1 MRKILNHISGDRPI
15 WAIATLLAI
24 FSFLPV
30 YSSSSN
36 LAYLYGNGNTLG
48 YIFKHLV
55 HLFLGFSIM
64 YGAHKIPY
72 NYYKGI
78 SLLMIPVIIVLLAY
92 TIFQPVF
99 SDSMTNT
106 NRWIKIPVLGFT
118 FQPSTLASS
127 ILLIYIARYLA
138 KVKDDVI
145 SFSKTILPLWI
156 PVFVVVALILP
167 ANFSTAAILFLLVL
181 VICFLGGYPKRYLS
195 LIVFL
200 GIFTLSIFIL
210 AVKAYP
216 ELMPNRVDT
225 WTSRVD
231 NFINSE
237 NTESNYQIEKAKIAI
252 ATGGIKGLGPGKS
265 IQKNFLPQSSS
276 DFIYAIII
284 EEFGLIGGLFLVSL
298 YLWFLFRIVIIS
310 NKSESVFGSLLA
322 VSMGL
327 PIVFQAFIN
336 MSVAV
341 ELMPV
346 TGQTLP
352 LISSGGTS
360 IWMTCLSIGIILS
373 VSRKY
378 ESKNEEIDNT
388 NPLEILK
395 ETI

>member
-1 MRKILNHISGDRPI
+1 
-15 WAIATLLAI
+15 
-24 FSFLPV
+24 
-30 YSSSSN
+30 
-36 LAYLYGNGNTLG
+36 
-48 YIFKHLV
+48 
-55 HLFLGFSIM
+55 
-64 YGAHKIPY
+64 
-72 NYYKGI
+72 
-78 SLLMIPVIIVLLAY
+78 
-92 TIFQPVF
+92 
-99 SDSMTNT
+99 
-106 NRWIKIPVLGFT
+106 
-118 FQPSTLASS
+118 
-127 ILLIYIARYLA
+127 
-138 KVKDDVI
+138 
-145 SFSKTILPLWI
+145 
-156 PVFVVVALILP
+156 
-167 ANFSTAAILFLLVL
+167 
-181 VICFLGGYPKRYLS
+181 
-195 LIVFL
+195 
-200 GIFTLSIFIL
+200 
-210 AVKAYP
+210 
-216 ELMPNRVDT
+216 MPNRVDT

-284 EEFGLIGGLFLVSL
+284 EEFGLIGGLFLVIL

-310 NKSESVFGSLLA
+310 SKSESVFGSLLA

-378 ESKNEEIDNT
+378 ESNNEEIDKT